1 MKYIVKFPQ
10 YQFNLGGG
18 KLKFSKFA
26 LILFC
31 GFFIQITVVS
41 AQETEAPVEDPL
53 LLREQGMALSD
64 TAAGPLPP
72 AGPSVWNVIRMIIT
86 LALVAAAVY
95 GIVFL
100 FKKASRRPESKDPFL
115 KVLASAPLGYNRYAH
130 VVSVG
135 SKAWLLGSSDGGVNL
150 IGEVDDRDVLNAMLQ
165 EDSRKSDEAAASRF
179 PDFTAMLRRLGV
191 PAQQNAPGA
200 DNIRRRRERLKG
212 L

>member
-1 MKYIVKFPQ
+1 M
-10 YQFNLGGG
+10 GGG
-18 KLKFSKFA
+18 KLKLSKFA

-31 GFFIQITVVS
+31 GFFIQTIAVS
-41 AQETEAPVEDPL
+41 AQETEVPVEDPL
-53 LLREQGMALSD
+53 LLREQGIALSD
-64 TAAGPLPP
+64 TVPGALPP
-72 AGPSVWNVIRMIIT
+72 AGPSVWSVIRMIIT

-95 GIVFL
+95 GIVYL
-100 FKKASRRPESKDPFL
+100 FKKASRQPQSRDPFL

-165 EDSRKSDEAAASRF
+165 EDSRKSDEAAVSRF
-179 PDFTAMLRRLGV
+179 PDFTAMLRRLGI
-191 PAQQNAPGA
+191 PAEQNVPGA